1 MENTIIPKLQ
11 FLLSIGFSH
20 KEVEFL
26 VSRNPDLLASS
37 IENNIKPKAEYF
49 FRDIKGS
56 LEELREF
63 PHYFTYC
70 LERRIKPRHREL
82 VEKGIEMPL
91 GVMLTSMD
99 IEFRKLVAQLEKD
112 CCSEPSNFFDV

>member
-1 MENTIIPKLQ
+1 VENTLIPKLQ

-26 VSRNPDLLASS
+26 VSRKPDLLTSS
-37 IENNIKPKAEYF
+37 IENSIKPKAEYF
-49 FRDIKGS
+49 FREIKGG

-82 VEKGIEMPL
+82 VKKGIEMPV
-91 GVMLTSMD
+91 GVMLTSME

-112 CCSEPSNFFDV
+112 NS